1 VLDDGSL
8 LCAYRNDR
16 EPGLWVARARIDGDR
31 WVTDE
36 QVRVWAGAVQA
47 SAADDATPAD
57 ELSDLRFGYPSM
69 VARGDG
75 LVELLFWRRDGDA
88 NVIHRLRLATDPS
101 T

>member
-1 VLDDGSL
+1 
-8 LCAYRNDR
+8 
-16 EPGLWVARARIDGDR
+16 
-31 WVTDE
+31 
-36 QVRVWAGAVQA
+36 
-47 SAADDATPAD
+47 
-57 ELSDLRFGYPSM
+57 LRFGYPSM